1 MLSIAQL
8 LVPVSMQEACGAD
21 LSFSAEVDEIVQ
33 ARAHDDPSL
42 AQGEWVAALKEADW
56 EFVAARCAALIESRS
71 KDLRLAVWLAEA
83 HARLRGF
90 RGLGDGFALLAGL
103 CERYWDGMFPLPE
116 EGDDHGQRCGNLAW
130 LLARTPQ
137 LVRQVPV
144 SEDGSVAM
152 ADFDMARQR
161 MKLAAQGGA
170 DPWGAQGGAQGGA
183 QADADAGPGLAELD
197 AARRRNSAPF
207 NQRLLD
213 DARYCLA
220 SLAQLQTV
228 ADAKLGA
235 DGPAFGAARDALLN
249 AIDFIEPLSPGG
261 AVDTAAGGSGGGG
274 PMQLA
279 AKETAAAPRGLQG
292 RRQALA
298 QLREVAD
305 FFRRTE
311 PHSPVAYLADKAA
324 YWGEMPLHVWLR
336 SVLKDPGALA
346 QIEEMLGTGTQQD

>member
-1 MLSIAQL
+1 MLDIAQL
-8 LVPVSMQEACGAD
+8 LVPVSVQQACGID

-83 HARLRGF
+83 HAKLHGL
-90 RGLGDGFALLAGL
+90 RGLGDGFTLLAGL
-103 CERYWDGMFPLPE
+103 CERYWDGMFPLPD
-116 EGDDHGQRCGNLAW
+116 EGGDHGQRGGNLAW

-137 LVRQVPV
+137 LVRHMPV
-144 SEDGSVAM
+144 SEDGAVAM

-161 MKLAAQGGA
+161 VKLAAQGSA
-170 DPWGAQGGAQGGA
+170 DPWGAQGEV
-183 QADADAGPGLAELD
+183 GPSLAELD
-197 AARRRNSAPF
+197 AARRRGSASF

-213 DARYCLA
+213 DARYCLSA
-220 SLAQLQTV
+220 LSQLQAV
-228 ADAKLGA
+228 ADVQLGA
-235 DGPAFGAARDALLN
+235 DSPGFGAARDALMN
-249 AIDFIEPLSPGG
+249 ALDFIEPLAPGAAGEAMAGAGGDRGG
-261 AVDTAAGGSGGGG
+261 AAGHAALAVQQQTAS
-274 PMQLA
+274 
-279 AKETAAAPRGLQG
+279 APRGVQS

-346 QIEEMLGTGTQQD
+346 HLEDLLGTVTPQD

>member
-8 LVPVSMQEACGAD
+8 LVPVSVQEACGVD
-21 LSFSAEVDEIVQ
+21 LSFSAEVDDIVQ
-33 ARAHDDPSL
+33 ARTHDDPSL

-56 EFVAARCAALIESRS
+56 DFVAARCAALIESRS
-71 KDLRLAVWLAEA
+71 KDLRLAVWLTEA
-83 HARLRGF
+83 HAKLRGL

-103 CERYWDGMFPLPE
+103 CERYWDGMFPLPDD
-116 EGDDHGQRCGNLAW
+116 GGDHGQRSGNLAW

-137 LVRQVPV
+137 LVRHMPV
-144 SEDGSVAM
+144 SEDGSVSM

-161 MKLAAQGGA
+161 MNSAAQGGA
-170 DPWGAQGGAQGGA
+170 DPWGAPGGGEAA
-183 QADADAGPGLAELD
+183 AGPGLAELA
-197 AARRRNSAPF
+197 AARRRNSASF

-235 DGPAFGAARDALLN
+235 DGPGFGAARDALLN
-249 AIDFIEPLSPGG
+249 AIDFIEPLTPG
-261 AVDTAAGGSGGGG
+261 AMADAAAGAGAPVAS
-274 PMQLA
+274 
-279 AKETAAAPRGLQG
+279 KETATAPRGLQG
-292 RRQALA
+292 RHQALA
-298 QLREVAD
+298 QLRDVAE

-346 QIEEMLGTGTQQD
+346 QLEEMLGTVTQQD